1 MWISVSDV
9 FSASE
14 NPFRSI
20 LKALEKPDGG
30 EFGNYYS
37 LPALNDPR
45 IGEFPFISD
54 RYYNILLEDVVMIS
68 LVRVL

>member
-1 MWISVSDV
+1 MSIFVSDL

-14 NPFRSI
+14 NPFRGI

-30 EFGNYYS
+30 EFSNYYN

-45 IGEFPFISD
+45 IGEFALPLI
-54 RYYNILLEDVVMIS
+54 DV
-68 LVRVL
+68 